1 MLVAQSCLT
10 LTLSW
15 TVAHHFPLPWDS
27 PGKNTRRSIHS
38 LLQGI
43 FPTQGLNLGLLHCR
57 WILYCLSYQESS
69 SMLSKINIITYFPWY
84 KHILCI
90 VLSAYISSLHVNI
103 GQQLM
108 LYRIQDKLDYY
119 VSFFVDYLGL
129 LRLLQ
134 QILQTG

>member
-10 LTLSW
+10 LTISW

-43 FPTQGLNLGLLHCR
+43 FPTQGLNLGFLHCR

-69 SMLSKINIITYFPWY
+69 SMLSQINIITYFPWY

-90 VLSAYISSLHVNI
+90 VHSAYVSSLHVNI

-108 LYRIQDKLDYY
+108 LYRIQDKLEYY